1 MLGLLRLSIKWFHS
15 IVIPLAALFVMP
27 AHAELRI
34 DITQGSVKPMP
45 IAVADM
51 SGKSLVEKNFGRD
64 IARVRATD

>member
-1 MLGLLRLSIKWFHS
+1 MFGLLRLSIKS
-15 IVIPLAALFVMP
+15 IYSTVITLASLFVIP

-51 SGKSLVEKNFGRD
+51 SGKSAVEKK
-64 IARVRATD
+64 IWS